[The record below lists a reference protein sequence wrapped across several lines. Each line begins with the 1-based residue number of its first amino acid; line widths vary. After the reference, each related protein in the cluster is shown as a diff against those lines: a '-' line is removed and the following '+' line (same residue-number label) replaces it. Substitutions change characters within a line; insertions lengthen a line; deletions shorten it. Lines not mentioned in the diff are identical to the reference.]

1 MKMMNDNPDGL
12 EDVFAKYR
20 AACPD
25 VEPSA
30 QFMPG
35 LWQKI
40 EARHGFW
47 WVFQGL
53 ARTAMA
59 GCAALALLLLA
70 LNLTGQNQPVSPS
83 YADALVADHSAE
95 KTYYAETVRPTPLAD
110 DDSPDGLSH

>member
-1 MKMMNDNPDGL
+1 MMNNDQFGLDG
-12 EDVFAKYR
+12 VFEQYR

-30 QFMPG
+30 QFMPA
-35 LWQKI
+35 LWKKI
-40 EARHGFW
+40 EARRSFW

-59 GCAALALLLLA
+59 GCAALALLLLG
-70 LNLTGQNQPVSPS
+70 LNLAGPEHANLSPS
-83 YADALVADHSAE
+83 YADALVAEHSAE
-95 KTYYAETVRPTPLAD
+95 KTYYAEAVRPTPLTD

>member
-1 MKMMNDNPDGL
+1 MNDNPSGLDG
-12 EDVFAKYR
+12 VFRRYR

-30 QFMPG
+30 AFMPV

-40 EARHGFW
+40 EARHSFW
-47 WVFQGL
+47 SVFQGL

-59 GCAALALLLLA
+59 GCAVLALLMLA
-70 LNLTGQNQPVSPS
+70 LNLAGPKQATLSPS
-83 YADALVADHSAE
+83 YTDALVADHSAE
-95 KTYYAETVRPTPLAD
+95 KTYYAEAIRPTPLPD